1 MRKLYRSMLW
11 SGLIVAGAAACGD
24 DVTIPPPPPL
34 PEVRSVS
41 VAPTGATV
49 PAGGSLQ
56 MVATV
61 DADAGTATTVTW
73 SSSDQTRATVSATGL
88 VSAAA
93 AANAGSVAITACS
106 TVIVT
111 VCGSATVTIA
121 ASVPVTLSIKSITF
135 GGLATPVNIN
145 NVFGQIDVTLNLDTG
160 TQNVAGVDVLIDG
173 VVVASQDFS
182 AVQWEKAVADA
193 LAAQTDVT
201 AEIGVELVLSVN
213 TGAFDATTGVPQF
226 LNGPRSLTAQAR
238 LAGSTPVAT
247 PSTQLLFNNENFI
260 AITTDVVNGTSANA
274 ADGILWQTGDLR
286 ATALPVIYTAGS
298 PTIQQVVLTPGNGV
312 GPFVAV
318 TNSQTLTSAPFVAVW
333 EKFVDVG
340 DDGVGSG
347 DFGVEQAQLV
357 VIANSTVGGA
367 VGPTGESNEINFDTQ
382 APGAPTFRAN
392 PNNRQNG
399 WINATV
405 GLTGSNTTATD
416 NDWMI
421 NGAPDG
427 GVGGYVRM
435 LRTGDGTDGTVDAAL
450 LATASE
456 TPTLGAPTLN
466 NNDLCNIATATDL
479 LLNENTL
486 PDEGDTCLDPPAASF
501 VATGSSTLRSGIDI
515 DAPTIAFSGGLPAM
529 SATTAAGRIL
539 GATVGTEF
547 QVTVA
552 DAGAIGVSGML
563 GGAPVLGTVK
573 VFNASGTTCL
583 VGTTAACVN
592 TGTGASFTAAFPLV
606 ATNTVA
612 ASVLDGFFTGEFL
625 GQDAAGNQSATITRD
640 IAHEVPGNPAVGTNA
655 LFNVPLNGST
665 ATFNALANDNFD
677 IRDVQYELTYAGG
690 LVNPLLF
697 LRQDINPTPPVPAT
711 LKNTNVDVGT
721 TLQGFMRQIENV
733 TGQAP
738 VTVGGQFKPTNLAG
752 TLRDQVQASA
762 PVNTGILGG
771 QVTTGVSYLL
781 AAAEQLI
788 NSWAITNVATS
799 ISNGA
804 GPAAAVNPLVVS
816 LVADAFGP
824 TATFNAPFTRVDF
837 YMNDGTNLVLLGT
850 GTPDI
855 TFDDGAAFGRRQR
868 WTFSWTPGATIP
880 VGPTDLFAIGV
891 NALGDALITPV
902 NTNITITNP

>member
-34 PEVRSVS
+34 PAVRSVS
-41 VAPTGATV
+41 VAPTGATLA
-49 PAGGSLQ
+49 AGATLQ

-73 SSSDQTRATVSATGL
+73 SSSDATRASVSATGL
-88 VSAAA
+88 VTAAA
-93 AANAGSVAITACS
+93 AANAGSV
-106 TVIVT
+106 VIAT

-121 ASVPVTLSIKSITF
+121 ASVPVTLSIKSITT
-135 GGLATPVNIN
+135 GALGTPVNIN

-173 VVVASQDFS
+173 VVVASQNFS
-182 AVQWEKAVADA
+182 AVQWEAAVAEA
-193 LAAQTDVT
+193 LAKADVT
-201 AEIGVELVLSVN
+201 AEIGVELVLSIN
-213 TGAFDATTGVPQF
+213 TAAFNATTGVPQF
-226 LNGPRSLTAQAR
+226 LNGPRLLTARAR
-238 LAGSTPVAT
+238 LASGTAVAT
-247 PSTQLLFNNENFI
+247 PSTTLLFNNANFV
-260 AITTDVVNGTSANA
+260 AVTVDVINGSSAN
-274 ADGILWQTGDLR
+274 DGSGILWQTGDLR

-298 PTIQQVVLTPGNGV
+298 PAIQQVVLTPGNGV

-333 EKFVDVG
+333 PKSEDVG

-347 DFGVEQAQLV
+347 DFGIEQAQLV

-367 VGPTGESNEINFDTQ
+367 VGPTGESNEINFDTK

-405 GLTGSNTTATD
+405 GLTGSNTSATD

-450 LATASE
+450 LATASA
-456 TPTLGAPTLN
+456 TPTLSPPTLN

-479 LLNENTL
+479 LGNENTL
-486 PDEGDTCLDPPAASF
+486 PDEGDTCLNPPAASF
-501 VATGSSTLRSGIDI
+501 VATGSSTLRSGVDI
-515 DAPTIAFSGGLPAM
+515 DAPTIAFSGGLAALG
-529 SATTAAGRIL
+529 ATAGRIL
-539 GATVGTEF
+539 GPTVGTEF

-552 DAGAIGVSGML
+552 DAGVIGVSGML

-583 VGTTAACVN
+583 VGTTAACVR
-592 TGTGASFTAAFPLV
+592 TGTAGAFTPAFPLV

-625 GQDAAGNQSATITRD
+625 GQDAAGNQSATITRSVV
-640 IAHEVPGNPAVGTNA
+640 HEVAGNPATATFA
-655 LFNVPLNGST
+655 LFNVPLSGST
-665 ATFNALANDNFD
+665 ATFTALANDNLD
-677 IRDVQYELTYAGG
+677 IRDVQYSLTYGG
-690 LVNPLLF
+690 STLNPILF
-697 LRQDINPTPPVPAT
+697 LVQDINQTPPVPAT
-711 LKNTNVDVGT
+711 LKNSNVPVGT
-721 TLQGFMRQIENV
+721 TINGFMRQVEV
-733 TGQAP
+733 LTGPLLTTIGLQH
-738 VTVGGQFKPTNLAG
+738 KPTQLDG
-752 TLRDQVQASA
+752 VVRDQVQASA
-762 PVNTGILGG
+762 PVTTAIAGG
-771 QVTTGVSYLL
+771 QVTTGVSYST
-781 AAAEQLI
+781 AAAAQLI
-788 NSWAITNVATS
+788 NSWAVTNAAVS

-804 GPAAAVNPLVVS
+804 GPGAPANPLFIS

-837 YMNDGTNLVLLGT
+837 YLDDGTNLVLLGT
-850 GTPDI
+850 GTPAA
-855 TFDDGAAFGRRQR
+855 TFDDGSPQGRRQR
-868 WTFSWTPGATIP
+868 WTFTWTPGAGVP
-880 VGPTDLFAIGV
+880 VGAASIIAIGV
-891 NALGDALITPV
+891 NALGDGLATAV
-902 NTNITITNP
+902 NTNVTITNP

>member
-11 SGLIVAGAAACGD
+11 SGLVVAGVAACGD
-24 DVTIPPPPPL
+24 DVTIPPQPVPPA
-34 PEVRSVS
+34 VRSVS
-41 VAPTGATV
+41 VAPTGATLA
-49 PAGGSLQ
+49 AGATLQ

-73 SSSDQTRATVSATGL
+73 TSSDATRASVSATGL
-88 VSAAA
+88 VTAAA

-106 TVIVT
+106 TVIAT

-121 ASVPVTLSIKSITF
+121 ASVPVTLSIKSITTANL
-135 GGLATPVNIN
+135 GTPVNIN
-145 NVFGQIDVTLNLDTG
+145 NVKGQIDITLNLDTG

-173 VVVASQDFS
+173 VVVASQNFS
-182 AVQWEKAVADA
+182 AVQWEAAVAEA
-193 LAAQTDVT
+193 LAAQSDAT
-201 AEIGVELVLSVN
+201 ANIGVELVLSVN
-213 TGAFDATTGVPQF
+213 TAAFDATTGVPQF
-226 LNGPRSLTAQAR
+226 LNGPRLLTAQAR

-247 PSTQLLFNNENFI
+247 PSTTLLFNNDNFI
-260 AITTDVVNGTSANA
+260 AITVDVINGSSAS
-274 ADGILWQTGDLR
+274 DGSGILWQTGDLR

-298 PTIQQVVLTPGNGV
+298 PAIQQVVLTPGNGV

-333 EKFVDVG
+333 EKGVDVG

-347 DFGVEQAQLV
+347 DFGVEQAQLIV
-357 VIANSTVGGA
+357 QANSTVGGA

-399 WINATV
+399 WINGTV
-405 GLTGSNTTATD
+405 GLTGSNTSATD
-416 NDWMI
+416 NDWLI
-421 NGAPDG
+421 NGTPDA

-450 LATASE
+450 LATASA

-479 LLNENTL
+479 LGNENTL
-486 PDEGDTCLDPPAASF
+486 PDEGDTCLNPPAASF

-515 DAPTIAFSGGLPAM
+515 DAPTIAFSGGLAALG
-529 SATTAAGRIL
+529 ATAGRIL
-539 GATVGTEF
+539 AATVGTEF

-573 VFNASGTTCL
+573 VFNATGTTCL
-583 VGTTAACVN
+583 VGTTAACVAA
-592 TGTGASFTAAFPLV
+592 GTGAAFTAAFPLV

-625 GQDAAGNQSATITRD
+625 GQDAAGNQSATVTRSVV
-640 IAHEVPGNPAVGTNA
+640 HEVGGNPATMTGA
-655 LFNVPLNGST
+655 LFNVPLSGST
-665 ATFNALANDNFD
+665 ATFNALANDNLD
-677 IRDVQYELTYAGG
+677 IRDVQYSLLYGG
-690 LVNPLLF
+690 SGLNPILF
-697 LRQDINPTPPVPAT
+697 LTQDINPTPPVPAT
-711 LKNTNVDVGT
+711 LKNSNVPVGT
-721 TLQGFMRQIENV
+721 TINGFMRQLEPV

-738 VTVGGQFKPTNLAG
+738 VAVGGQFKPTNLQG
-752 TLRDQVQASA
+752 IIRDQVQASA
-762 PVNTGILGG
+762 AVNTGILGG
-771 QVTTGVSYLL
+771 QVTTGVSYLT

-788 NSWAITNVATS
+788 RSWAITNVATS
-799 ISNGA
+799 ISNNA
-804 GPAAAVNPLVVS
+804 GPAAAVNPLSVT

-837 YMNDGTNLVLLGT
+837 YLDAGGFLVLLGT

-868 WTFSWTPGATIP
+868 WTFSWTPGAATAVGAATIY
-880 VGPTDLFAIGV
+880 AIGV
-891 NALGDALITPV
+891 NALGDGLATPANAL
-902 NTNITITNP
+902 ITITNP

>member
-11 SGLIVAGAAACGD
+11 SGLVVAGVAACGD
-24 DVTIPPPPPL
+24 DVTIPPQPTPPA
-34 PEVRSVS
+34 VRSVS

-49 PAGGSLQ
+49 PAGGTLQ

-73 SSSDQTRATVSATGL
+73 SSSDATRATVGATGL
-88 VSAAA
+88 VTAAA

-106 TVIVT
+106 TVIAT

-135 GGLATPVNIN
+135 GALGTPVNIN
-145 NVFGQIDVTLNLDTG
+145 NVFGQIDITLNLDTG
-160 TQNVAGVDVLIDG
+160 TQNVAGIDVLIDG
-173 VVVASQDFS
+173 VVVASQNFS
-182 AVQWEKAVADA
+182 AVQWEAAVAEA
-193 LAAQTDVT
+193 LAKADVT
-201 AEIGVELVLSVN
+201 ANIGVEIVLSVN
-213 TGAFDATTGVPQF
+213 TADFNTTTGVPKF
-226 LNGPRSLTAQAR
+226 LNGPRLLTAQAR
-238 LAGSTPVAT
+238 LTGSTPVAT
-247 PSTQLLFNNENFI
+247 PSTTLLFNNDNFI
-260 AITTDVVNGTSANA
+260 AITTDVINGSSASDA
-274 ADGILWQTGDLR
+274 SGILWQTGDLR

-298 PTIQQVVLTPGNGV
+298 PTIQQVVLTPRMANF
-312 GPFVAV
+312 PFTAM

-333 EKFVDVG
+333 PKSEDVG

-347 DFGVEQAQLV
+347 DFGIELADLEVT
-357 VIANSTVGGA
+357 ANSTVGGA
-367 VGPTGESNEINFDTQ
+367 VGPTGESNDINFDTK

-405 GLTGSNTTATD
+405 GLTGSNTSATD

-421 NGAPDG
+421 NGAADG

-450 LATASE
+450 LATASA

-479 LLNENTL
+479 LGNENTL
-486 PDEGDTCLDPPAASF
+486 PDEGDTCLNPPAGSF

-515 DAPTIAFSGGLPAM
+515 AAPTIAFSGGLPAM

-539 GATVGTEF
+539 GATVGTQF

-573 VFNASGTTCL
+573 VFNATGTTCL
-583 VGTTAACVN
+583 VGTTAACVLA
-592 TGTGASFTAAFPLV
+592 GTGASFTAAFPLV

-625 GQDAAGNQSATITRD
+625 GQDAAGNQSATITRSVV
-640 IAHEVPGNPAVGTNA
+640 HEVAGNPANTTGA

-665 ATFNALANDNFD
+665 ATFNALANDNLD
-677 IRDVQYELTYAGG
+677 IRDVQYNLTYAGG
-690 LVNPLLF
+690 LANPIQF
-697 LRQDINPTPPVPAT
+697 LVQPINPTPPVPGT
-711 LKNTNVDVGT
+711 LKNSNVDVGT
-721 TLQGFMRQIENV
+721 TIQGFMRQVENV
-733 TGQAP
+733 TGQGPLA
-738 VTVGGQFKPTNLAG
+738 VGGQFKPTL
-752 TLRDQVQASA
+752 LRSEIRDQVQTSA
-762 PVNTGILGG
+762 PVGTGILGG
-771 QVTTGVSYLL
+771 QVTTGVSYLT
-781 AAAEQLI
+781 AAAPQLI
-788 NSWAITNVATS
+788 RSWAITNVATN

-804 GPAAAVNPLVVS
+804 GPAAAVNPLLVT

-837 YMNDGTNLVLLGT
+837 YLNAGGFLVLLGT

-868 WTFSWTPGATIP
+868 WTFSWTPGAGVAT
-880 VGPTDLFAIGV
+880 GAANLFAIGV
-891 NALGDALITPV
+891 NALGDGLVTPV
-902 NTNITITNP
+902 NALITITNP